1 MQNTEEKIMQTTTI
15 TPNQNPELDLSNHE
29 SDDKLKAHIVRRNIE
44 DYLEQKALD
53 RRLTEVIDEK
63 HNFGW

>member
-1 MQNTEEKIMQTTTI
+1 MQTTTI
-15 TPNQNPELDLSNHE
+15 TSDQNPELDLSNHE
-29 SDDKLKAHIVRRNIE
+29 SDDKPKAHIIRRNIE

-53 RRLTEVIDEK
+53 RRLTEVIDEE